1 MEDIYA
7 NVEMTADNRRNSDGS
22 GHSYEDVYANEDN
35 IEMTEARSNQRS
47 SGTVTEENTG
57 VRNAGKVD
65 QTSPSPTAGPQNRG
79 ESSCFFYLPVYY

>member
-1 MEDIYA
+1 MENI
-7 NVEMTADNRRNSDGS
+7 NVYSEFTADNTTSDGS
-22 GHSYEDVYANEDN
+22 GHSYGANGDN
-35 IEMTEARSNQRS
+35 IEMHKTKSNQIS
-47 SGTVTEENTG
+47 SGTVTEENMD